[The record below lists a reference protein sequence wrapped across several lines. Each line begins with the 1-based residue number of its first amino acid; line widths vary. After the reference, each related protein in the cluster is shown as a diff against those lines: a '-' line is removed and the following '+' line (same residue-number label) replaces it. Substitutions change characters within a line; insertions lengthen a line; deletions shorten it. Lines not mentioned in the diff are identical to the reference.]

1 MITIQILYSYI
12 KEHNILSGILI
23 FDILSLLLFPITP
36 FMLFAP
42 GDIDI
47 IFGAIIGIL
56 WAIYQR
62 KKWQKIWKIVVLVGI
77 LGGLLSTISITTIA
91 LILFQG
97 TPNFQESLLI
107 FSINLFIYELL
118 SLTIGFMIGIINYFK
133 QGNKKIDLRKPKL

>member
-1 MITIQILYSYI
+1 MITLQEVYSYI
-12 KEHNILSGILI
+12 KDHNILSGILI

-36 FMLFAP
+36 FMLFVP

-47 IFGAIIGIL
+47 IFGAIFGLL
-56 WAIYQR
+56 WAIIHR
-62 KKWQKIWKIVVLVGI
+62 EKSQKIWKIVLLVGI
-77 LGGLLSTISITTIA
+77 LGGLLSTISITTVA
-91 LILFQG
+91 LILSQP